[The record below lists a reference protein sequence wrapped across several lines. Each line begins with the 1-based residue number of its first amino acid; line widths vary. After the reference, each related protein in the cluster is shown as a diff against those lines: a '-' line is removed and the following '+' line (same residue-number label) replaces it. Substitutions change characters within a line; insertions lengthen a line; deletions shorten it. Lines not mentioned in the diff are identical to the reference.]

1 MLAKVDTYQS
11 QTYDCYGIK
20 VLPRGFV
27 NAFQP
32 FIQKGGTVFVGP
44 ILELRS
50 EAEKYAEDWAYS
62 LD

>member
-1 MLAKVDTYQS
+1 MLARVDTYQS

-27 NAFQP
+27 NVFQP
-32 FIQKGGTVFVGP
+32 FIQMNGIVLVGP
-44 ILELRS
+44 VLELRS